1 LTKCKN
7 KYIIK
12 RGSENI
18 NLAEKIISYIKNE
31 ADKEVVR
38 KAKAKEQDILGY
50 IIDCVY
56 KKQKKRRKYMG
67 R

>member
-12 RGSENI
+12 RGWVI
-18 NLAEKIISYIKNE
+18 ILAEKIIAYLKQE

-38 KAKAKEQDILGY
+38 KTKAKEQDILGY
-50 IIDCVY
+50 IIGSVY
-56 KKQKKRRKYMG
+56 KAQKRRRKYMG

>member
-1 LTKCKN
+1 MTEM
-7 KYIIK
+7 IIAYLK
-12 RGSENI
+12 
-18 NLAEKIISYIKNE
+18 KE

-38 KAKAKEQDILGY
+38 KAKAKEQDIRGY
-50 IIDCVY
+50 IIGSVY